1 MFLTIDKASSEP
13 IYLQIR
19 TQVIAA
25 IAQGDL
31 QPGDALPSVRNLARD
46 LGVNLHTVNKAYAVL
61 QDEGHV
67 VMRGRGG
74 TIVADLQT
82 SASPDHREK
91 TDDRMLA
98 ALEQLAAEYR
108 ACGGTP
114 EGFVALATRA
124 TQSTCA
130 NDSKGAE

>member
-1 MFLTIDKASSEP
+1 MILTVDKSSAEP

-19 TQVIAA
+19 TQIIAA

-31 QPGDALPSVRNLARD
+31 QPGDVLPSVRNLARD

-67 VMRGRGG
+67 LMRGRGG
-74 TIVADLQT
+74 TIVADLQA
-82 SASPDHREK
+82 SAPSDHREK

-108 ACGGTP
+108 ACGGTAD
-114 EGFVALATRA
+114 EFTALAERA
-124 TQSTCA
+124 A
-130 NDSKGAE
+130 RAGYPKGDE